1 MIFQYYTLRVE
12 HSYQG
17 ARLLVYQK
25 VYDFIQNGSW
35 CFSSRISNFHFGLI
49 NDIKRVVIPINTFK
63 DELVLGNSIFGD
75 LSFKE
80 AYFTRSNV
88 PQPTNQ
94 GKTIWSSVVPPF
106 KSLVSW
112 KLIQNSL
119 PTYNYIRKRGF
130 IIVSCCSMCNHAF
143 DDLNHLFLYVD

>member
-1 MIFQYYTLRVE
+1 MIHNSSTWNIGDGTIYIFALVNDILVLYMKYYTLRVE

-25 VYDFIQNGSW
+25 VYDFIHIGSW

-49 NDIKRVVIPINTFK
+49 NDKKRVVIPINTFK

-88 PQPTNQ
+88 PQPTN
-94 GKTIWSSVVPPF
+94 
-106 KSLVSW
+106 
-112 KLIQNSL
+112 
-119 PTYNYIRKRGF
+119 
-130 IIVSCCSMCNHAF
+130 
-143 DDLNHLFLYVD
+143 